1 VGAADDPP
9 AHAAHDP
16 LRDDPHAQLPRRLR
30 AGPRRARRRAH
41 RPHAAARRRREP
53 RLACGL
59 GGAVRRHP
67 RRRYYDEGLRYHA
80 GVKTPVRCL
89 GLIDQ
94 YGVTFEGA
102 LLPCC
107 VWGGDGL
114 AVGNV
119 FETPLSTLWRSPEV
133 QARRGSL
140 FAEGCTVGCF
150 NHSLYEFTRSTGLGF
165 RVPSTP

>member
-1 VGAADDPP
+1 VYFTVTNQNVHELVPVFE
-9 AHAAHDP
+9 
-16 LRDDPHAQLPRRLR
+16 LAQQLR
-30 AGPRRARRRAH
+30 AGFDFWPVNDAPTLTLTQDAH
-41 RPHAAARRRREP
+41 IRLYRDAVAHIGAAAP
-53 RLACGL
+53 DVA
-59 GGAVRRHP
+59 A

-80 GVKTPVRCL
+80 GEKTPVRCL

-133 QARRGSL
+133 QARRESL

-165 RVPSTP
+165 RVTSAP